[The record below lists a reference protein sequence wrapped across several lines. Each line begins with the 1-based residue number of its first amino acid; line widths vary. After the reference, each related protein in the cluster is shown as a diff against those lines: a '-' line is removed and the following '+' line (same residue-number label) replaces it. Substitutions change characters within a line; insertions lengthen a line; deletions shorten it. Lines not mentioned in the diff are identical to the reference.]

1 MDEDIAIINSKSR
14 FEKIKNFFLNNKKN
28 IIVFFSTI
36 FFLIIIFFIYQE
48 YKKNQKIKISELYN
62 IAVTQ
67 NFTENKEKTT
77 NKLIDIIYRKD
88 STYSPL
94 SLYYIIDNNLIVD
107 REKINQLFD
116 ILINKTPLETEI
128 KNLIIYKKALYNSD
142 DINENDLLDIL
153 NPLINSKSVWKS
165 HALYLIAEY
174 FYYKD
179 EKQKSKE
186 FYISVL
192 DLENANSDLRVEAKK
207 RLNRDLSD

>member
-14 FEKIKNFFLNNKKN
+14 FEKIKNFFINNKKN
-28 IIVFFSTI
+28 IIVFFMII
-36 FFLIIIFFIYQE
+36 FSLIIIFFIFQE
-48 YKKNQKIKISELYN
+48 YKKNKKIKISELYN

-77 NKLIDIIYRKD
+77 KKLIDIVYKKD

-94 SLYYIIDNNLIVD
+94 SLYYIIDNNLIAN

-142 DINENDLLDIL
+142 DINENDLINIL

-186 FYISVL
+186 FYISIL